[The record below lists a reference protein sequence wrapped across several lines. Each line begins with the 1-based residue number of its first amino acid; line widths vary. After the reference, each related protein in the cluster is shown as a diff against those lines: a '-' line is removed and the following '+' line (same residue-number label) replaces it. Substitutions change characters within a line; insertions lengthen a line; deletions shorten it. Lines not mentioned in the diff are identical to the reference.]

1 MRKKTKKKSV
11 TESVMPLFDY
21 AYEEESAAGGLE
33 ESKWDDGEQENGPTQ
48 PLSVSGFLDATNAK
62 LAGMNY
68 RVQGEI
74 GRVQPRGTYYFFAL
88 KDSGD
93 ESTLNCFSWARVISV
108 CGVSITEGLEVI
120 VAGHLEV
127 YKRTGSLSFQVETIE
142 IVGEGALK
150 KAYEELKIR
159 LEEEGLFA
167 AEIKKPIPQF
177 AKNIAL
183 VTSRHGEAINDFTT
197 NIGRFGF
204 AIKFKDS
211 RVEGQRAVFDIIR
224 SIEIFNRKP
233 ECFDVLVLIRG
244 GGSWESLQA
253 FNNEAVARA
262 IRDSRIPVICGIGHE
277 GDVTIADLVADYR
290 ASTPTG
296 AAKKISEHWAETAER
311 VRVME
316 KTILD
321 GYAAGLTARR
331 MSLEGCSSIVREYF
345 SRITS
350 RWEEVKESVRRSADK
365 LGFEIEARKR
375 AVADLSKTLPGMFSA
390 EIVRGRD
397 LLRRLGIIIEAGDPA
412 RQLRLGYSILT
423 KQGRVMKDATD
434 LKSGDAV
441 RIMLNKGAADAE
453 IKEVYLEERKIGSE
467 SRTNGKETE
476 EAENSRNLGR
486 SRQVN

>member
-1 MRKKTKKKSV
+1 
-11 TESVMPLFDY
+11 MPLFDY
-21 AYEEESAAGGLE
+21 VHEEDSAANGWAEGFSDEGERGG
-33 ESKWDDGEQENGPTQ
+33 GPP

-108 CGVSITEGLEVI
+108 CGVSVAEGLEVI
-120 VAGHLEV
+120 VSGHLEV

-167 AEIKKPIPQF
+167 PEIKKPIPQF
-177 AKNIAL
+177 AKNVAL

-204 AIKFKDS
+204 IIKFKDS

-262 IRDSRIPVICGIGHE
+262 IRASHIPVVCGIGHE

-311 VRVME
+311 VRIME

-321 GYAAGLTARR
+321 GYAVGLTSRR
-331 MSLEGCSSIVREYF
+331 MSLESCSVIVREYF
-345 SRITS
+345 LRITS
-350 RWEEVKESVRRSADK
+350 YWEEIRESVRRSADK
-365 LGFEIEARKR
+365 LGFAIDAQKKS
-375 AVADLSKTLPGMFSA
+375 VSDLAKSLPGMFAAQIAS
-390 EIVRGRD
+390 GRD
-397 LLRRLGIIIEAGDPA
+397 LLRRLEVVIKAGDPV

-423 KQGRVMKDATD
+423 RQERVIKNAAE
-434 LKSGDAV
+434 LKAGDFV
-441 RIMLNKGAADAE
+441 RVTLFKGAAAAV
-453 IKEVYLEERKIGSE
+453 IKKVHLGESE
-467 SRTNGKETE
+467 SKSKIVAGRKEKGEAGVGKD
-476 EAENSRNLGR
+476 
-486 SRQVN
+486 